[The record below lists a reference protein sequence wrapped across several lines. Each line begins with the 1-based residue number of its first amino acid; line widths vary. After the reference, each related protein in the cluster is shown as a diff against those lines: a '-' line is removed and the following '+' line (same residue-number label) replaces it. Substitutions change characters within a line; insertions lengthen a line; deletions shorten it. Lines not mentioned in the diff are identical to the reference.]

1 MDPMGEKR
9 CLEFFEPK
17 TLEACNSDAV
27 PEHFELYRGL
37 QQAGEQWKGP
47 WLCRVY
53 TQYMGYN
60 PEK

>member
-1 MDPMGEKR
+1 MDPVGEKR

-47 WLCRVY
+47 WLFRV
-53 TQYMGYN
+53 
-60 PEK
+60 